1 MRFRRSSRIT
11 TTSANSLRLEHQEQA
26 ALFAWAR
33 LAQGRYPELRLL
45 NASLSGVRLFPGQAR
60 KAKSLGMVRGFPDV
74 FLPVRKAGYGGLFI
88 ELKRPRGGKITPEQR
103 AWLEEL
109 GEQGYL
115 AVCCRGFEEARTVI
129 QSYLSEK
136 LQG

>member
-1 MRFRRSSRIT
+1 LMFPKNSGCRLSDRLSSE
-11 TTSANSLRLEHQEQA
+11 SGEQA

-60 KAKSLGMVRGFPDV
+60 KAKTLGMVRGFPDV

-88 ELKRPRGGKITPEQR
+88 ELKRPRGGKLTPEQR
-103 AWLEEL
+103 AWLAEL

-129 QSYLSEK
+129 QSYLSGNP
-136 LQG
+136 QG

>member
-1 MRFRRSSRIT
+1 MRFQRNSSIACL
-11 TTSANSLRLEHQEQA
+11 SADSLRLEHQEQA

-60 KAKSLGMVRGFPDV
+60 KAKGLGMVRGFPDV

-88 ELKRPRGGKITPEQR
+88 ELKRPRGGKLTPEQR

-115 AVCCRGFEEARTVI
+115 AVCCRGFEEARRVLEG
-129 QSYLSEK
+129 YLSTA
-136 LQG
+136 